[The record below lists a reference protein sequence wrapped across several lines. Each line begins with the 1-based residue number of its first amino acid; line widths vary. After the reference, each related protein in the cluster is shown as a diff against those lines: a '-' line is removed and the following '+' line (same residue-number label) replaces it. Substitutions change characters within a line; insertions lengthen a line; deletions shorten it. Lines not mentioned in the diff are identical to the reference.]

1 MTKRLSEA
9 RIRELARPSA
19 GVGSVLP
26 VLPPRLALVEIAL
39 LLVLPILLEYFV
51 PAFPDL
57 TTFNPHPYWAPI
69 LLLSL
74 QYGTVSGL
82 LAAIIAIGGTTLIG
96 LPEPDIG
103 ENHFAYM
110 IRVWTQPFLWIIA
123 SLLLGHFR
131 MQQIEHHDEMVSRV
145 ADLRSQSSA
154 LADYANNLQ
163 LRCDGLERRIA
174 SRKLIHAGHAL
185 ESLASLSSAAPTEL
199 SRAFDTLIQAALPG
213 AEASVF
219 ARDGSG
225 LTLIA
230 ASGWPA
236 GSRWRHQLP
245 GDEPLA
251 MSVVGEARSLSVLAA
266 ADEAALAGEGLLAV
280 PIIARDT
287 GVVVG
292 VLKVEMLAAASLS
305 TTTEKQIRLIAE
317 QLGGPVQTWSQSGAT
332 HPTGPATNPSD
343 DASLPARRWRQMRWF
358 SGAKAQA
365 SSDTAPATIVKK
377 PTVAGR

>member
-1 MTKRLSEA
+1 MSKRLTEA
-9 RIRELARPSA
+9 QIRELARPSA

-51 PAFPDL
+51 PAFPNL
-57 TTFNPHPYWAPI
+57 TTYNPHPYWGPV

-131 MQQIEHHDEMVSRV
+131 MQQIEHQDEMVSRV

-174 SRKLIHAGHAL
+174 SRKTIHAGQAL
-185 ESLASLSSAAPTEL
+185 ESLASLSSASPTEL
-199 SRAFDTLIQAALPG
+199 SRAFDGMIQAALPG

-219 ARDGSG
+219 ARDADG

-230 ASGWPA
+230 ASGWPVGA
-236 GSRWRHQLP
+236 RWRHQLP
-245 GDEPLA
+245 SDEPLA
-251 MSVVGEARSLSVLAA
+251 MRVVGEARSLSVLAA

-280 PIIARDT
+280 PIVARDT

-292 VLKVEMLAAASLS
+292 VIKVEMLAASSLS
-305 TTTEKQIRLIAE
+305 LTTEKQIRLIAQ
-317 QLGGPVQTWSQSGAT
+317 QLGAPVQAWSQSNAA
-332 HPTGPATNPSD
+332 HRMLHAANPSD
-343 DASLPARRWRQMRWF
+343 DASIPARRWRQMRWF
-358 SGAKAQA
+358 AGAKTSA
-365 SSDTAPATIVKK
+365 SDAMPAPLVKK